1 MNLYKNRLCCH
12 FSLVKVFLIN
22 PNRLSCRRRSV
33 LSFLLHPIGFCDI
46 FSTSLSIDSI
56 RAKTMRI
63 LAIETSCDDT
73 GAAVILNGRK
83 ILSNVVS
90 SQVPIHQKYGG
101 VVPELASRR
110 HIEMIVPIVTEA
122 LGTAKV
128 TLREI
133 DGIAVTQ
140 GPGLIGSLLVGLSF
154 AKSLSFATGL
164 PLVGVN
170 HIEAH
175 LSAIFLEKVTPKFPF
190 IGLVV
195 SGGHTSLFRVDGFG
209 KFRRLGQ
216 TRDDAAGEAFD
227 KVAKLLGL
235 GYPGGP
241 IIDELS
247 KRGNPKAI
255 RFPRPSLG
263 KNSFDFSFSGIKTAV
278 VNYVKS
284 HPEALGTHPEELIR
298 DIVSSFQEAVVEVLV
313 KKTIEAAQHERLKRV
328 VLSGGVAAN
337 RLLRE
342 RVKEQASECNIVVY
356 IPLPSFCTDNAAM
369 VGVAGYEYLKRGIRA
384 PLSLNAFSNMPL

>member
-1 MNLYKNRLCCH
+1 
-12 FSLVKVFLIN
+12 
-22 PNRLSCRRRSV
+22 
-33 LSFLLHPIGFCDI
+33 
-46 FSTSLSIDSI
+46 
-56 RAKTMRI
+56 MRV

-73 GAAVILNGRK
+73 GAAVILDGRK

-110 HIEMIVPIVTEA
+110 HVESIVPIVKEA
-122 LGTAKV
+122 LEMAEL
-128 TLREI
+128 TLSEI

-140 GPGLIGSLLVGLSF
+140 GPGLVGSLLVGLSF
-154 AKSLSFATGL
+154 AKSLAFATGL
-164 PLVGVN
+164 PFIGVN

-175 LSAIFLEKVTPKFPF
+175 LSAIFLEEKPPRFPF

-209 KFRRLGQ
+209 KYRRLGQ

-247 KRGNPKAI
+247 KTGNPKAI
-255 RFPRPSLG
+255 RFPRASLG
-263 KNSFDFSFSGIKTAV
+263 KDSFDFSFSGLKTAV
-278 VNYVKS
+278 VNYVKA
-284 HPEALGTHPEELIR
+284 HPEPPGGYSEDLIK

-313 KKTIEAAQHERLKRV
+313 KKTASSRSTSGIEKDRSFRR
-328 VLSGGVAAN
+328 GG
-337 RLLRE
+337 
-342 RVKEQASECNIVVY
+342 
-356 IPLPSFCTDNAAM
+356 
-369 VGVAGYEYLKRGIRA
+369 G
-384 PLSLNAFSNMPL
+384 

>member
-1 MNLYKNRLCCH
+1 
-12 FSLVKVFLIN
+12 V
-22 PNRLSCRRRSV
+22 
-33 LSFLLHPIGFCDI
+33 
-46 FSTSLSIDSI
+46 
-56 RAKTMRI
+56 

-73 GAAVILNGRK
+73 GAAVLLDGRK

-90 SQVPIHQKYGG
+90 SQVSIHQKYGG

-110 HIEMIVPIVTEA
+110 HIESIIPIVTEA
-122 LGTAKV
+122 LETAKL
-128 TLREI
+128 TLGEI

-140 GPGLIGSLLVGLSF
+140 GPGLVGSLLVGLSF

-170 HIEAH
+170 HVEAH
-175 LSAIFLEKVTPKFPF
+175 LSAIFLEEKPPRFPF

-209 KFRRLGQ
+209 KYRRLGQ

-247 KRGNPKAI
+247 RTGNPKAI

-263 KNSFDFSFSGIKTAV
+263 KNSFDFSFSGLKTAV
-278 VNYVKS
+278 VNYVKA
-284 HPEALGTHPEELIR
+284 HPETPESYSKELIGN
-298 DIVSSFQEAVVEVLV
+298 IVSSFQEAVVEVLV
-313 KKTIEAAQHERLKRV
+313 KKTLQAAQHERLKKV

-342 RVKEQASECNIVVY
+342 RIVEEASDQKVRVY
-356 IPLPSFCTDNAAM
+356 IPSPPFCTDNAAM
-369 VGVAGYEYLKRGIRA
+369 VGVVGYEYLKRGIRS
-384 PLSLNAFSNMPL
+384 PLSLNAFSNLPL

>member
-1 MNLYKNRLCCH
+1 M
-12 FSLVKVFLIN
+12 V
-22 PNRLSCRRRSV
+22 
-33 LSFLLHPIGFCDI
+33 
-46 FSTSLSIDSI
+46 
-56 RAKTMRI
+56 MRV

-73 GAAVILNGRK
+73 SAAVILDGRK

-90 SQVPIHQKYGG
+90 SQVHIHQKFGG
-101 VVPELASRR
+101 IVPELASRR
-110 HIEMIVPIVTEA
+110 HIESIVPIVTEA
-122 LGTAKV
+122 LEMANI
-128 TLREI
+128 TLRDI

-140 GPGLIGSLLVGLSF
+140 GPGLVGSLLVGLSF
-154 AKSLSFATGL
+154 AKSLAFATGI
-164 PLVGVN
+164 PLIGVN

-175 LSAIFLEKVTPKFPF
+175 LSAIFLEEKTPRFPF

-209 KFRRLGQ
+209 KYKRLGQ

-227 KVAKLLGL
+227 KVAKLLNL

-241 IIDELS
+241 IIEELS
-247 KRGNPKAI
+247 KKGDSEAI

-263 KNSFDFSFSGIKTAV
+263 KNSFDFSFSGLKTAV

-284 HPEALGTHPEELIR
+284 HPIPVGGFSEDLIR

-313 KKTIEAAQHERLKRV
+313 RKTLQAAQHLGLKRI

-337 RLLRE
+337 RHLRAKM
-342 RVKEQASECNIVVY
+342 KEEASQQKIKIYV
-356 IPLPSFCTDNAAM
+356 PSPCFCTDNGAM
-369 VGVAGYEYLKRGIRA
+369 VGVIGYEYLKRGIQSDF
-384 PLSLNAFSNMPL
+384 SLNAFSNLPL

>member
-1 MNLYKNRLCCH
+1 ME
-12 FSLVKVFLIN
+12 
-22 PNRLSCRRRSV
+22 
-33 LSFLLHPIGFCDI
+33 
-46 FSTSLSIDSI
+46 
-56 RAKTMRI
+56 AMRV

-73 GAAVILNGRK
+73 GAAVVLDGRK

-110 HIEMIVPIVTEA
+110 HIESIVPIVKEA
-122 LGTAKV
+122 LEIAKL
-128 TLREI
+128 TLSEI

-140 GPGLIGSLLVGLSF
+140 GPGLVGSLLVGLSF
-154 AKSLSFATGL
+154 AKSIAFATGL
-164 PLVGVN
+164 PFIGVN

-175 LSAIFLEKVTPKFPF
+175 LSAIFLEEKSPRFPF

-209 KFRRLGQ
+209 KYRRLGQ

-247 KRGNPKAI
+247 KTGNPKAI
-255 RFPRPSLG
+255 RFPRASLG
-263 KNSFDFSFSGIKTAV
+263 KDSFDFSFSGLKTAV
-278 VNYVKS
+278 VNYVKA
-284 HPEALGTHPEELIR
+284 HPEPPGGYSEDLIKN
-298 DIVSSFQEAVVEVLV
+298 IVSSFQEAVVEVLV
-313 KKTIEAAQHERLKRV
+313 KKTVQAAQHQGLKRI

-337 RLLRE
+337 QRLRQKI
-342 RVKEQASECNIVVY
+342 KEELFEQKLKVY
-356 IPLPSFCTDNAAM
+356 IPSPSFCTDNAAM
-369 VGVAGYEYLKRGIRA
+369 VGVVGYEYLKRGIRSL
-384 PLSLNAFSNMPL
+384 LSLNAFSNLPL

>member
-1 MNLYKNRLCCH
+1 ML
-12 FSLVKVFLIN
+12 
-22 PNRLSCRRRSV
+22 
-33 LSFLLHPIGFCDI
+33 
-46 FSTSLSIDSI
+46 
-56 RAKTMRI
+56 I

-90 SQVPIHQKYGG
+90 SQISVHQKYGG
-101 VVPELASRR
+101 VVPELASRK
-110 HIEMIVPIVTEA
+110 HIESIVPIVVEA
-122 LGTAKV
+122 LEKARV
-128 TLREI
+128 TLKEI

-140 GPGLIGSLLVGLSF
+140 GPGLVGSLLIGLSF
-154 AKSLSFATGL
+154 AKSIAFARGLSFI
-164 PLVGVN
+164 GVN

-175 LSAIFLEKVTPKFPF
+175 LSAIFLEEKPPRFPF

-195 SGGHTSLFRVDGFG
+195 SGGHTSLFRMDGFG
-209 KFRRLGQ
+209 KYRRLGQ

-247 KRGNPKAI
+247 RAGNPKAV
-255 RFPRPSLG
+255 RFPRPVLS
-263 KNSFDFSFSGIKTAV
+263 KNSLDFSFSGLKTAV
-278 VNYVKS
+278 VNFVKA
-284 HPEALGTHPEELIR
+284 HPEPPEGYSEGLIK

-313 KKTIEAAQHERLKRV
+313 KKTVQAAQYEGLKRI

-337 RLLRE
+337 QRLRQKI
-342 RVKEQASECNIVVY
+342 KEESIKQKLKVY
-356 IPLPSFCTDNAAM
+356 LPSPSFCTDNAAM
-369 VGVAGYEYLKRGIRA
+369 VGVVGYEYLMRGIRS
-384 PLSLNAFSNMPL
+384 PLSLNAFSNLPL

>member
-1 MNLYKNRLCCH
+1 MT
-12 FSLVKVFLIN
+12 S
-22 PNRLSCRRRSV
+22 
-33 LSFLLHPIGFCDI
+33 I
-46 FSTSLSIDSI
+46 FSFASI
-56 RAKTMRI
+56 RILQYLFLVKTMRV

-73 GAAVILNGRK
+73 GAAVILDGRK

-90 SQVPIHQKYGG
+90 SQISVHQKYGG
-101 VVPELASRR
+101 VVPELASRK
-110 HIEMIVPIVTEA
+110 HIESIVPIVAQA
-122 LGTAKV
+122 LETAKL

-140 GPGLIGSLLVGLSF
+140 GPGLVGSLLVGLSF
-154 AKSLSFATGL
+154 AKALSFATGL

-175 LSAIFLEKVTPKFPF
+175 LSAIFLEEKTLKFPF

-209 KFRRLGQ
+209 KYERLGQ

-247 KRGNPKAI
+247 KTGNPKAI
-255 RFPRPSLG
+255 RFPRSYLG

-278 VNYVKS
+278 VNYVKA
-284 HPEALGTHPEELIR
+284 HPETPGGYREDLIR
-298 DIVSSFQEAVVEVLV
+298 DIVSSFQEAVVEVLM
-313 KKTIEAAQHERLKRV
+313 KKTLQAAQHEGLKRV

-337 RLLRE
+337 HHLRQRIKE
-342 RVKEQASECNIVVY
+342 EASQQKVRVYVPS
-356 IPLPSFCTDNAAM
+356 PSFCTDNAAM
-369 VGVAGYEYLKRGIRA
+369 VGVVGYEYLKRGIRS
-384 PLSLNAFSNMPL
+384 PYSLNAFSNLPL

>member
-1 MNLYKNRLCCH
+1 
-12 FSLVKVFLIN
+12 
-22 PNRLSCRRRSV
+22 
-33 LSFLLHPIGFCDI
+33 
-46 FSTSLSIDSI
+46 
-56 RAKTMRI
+56 MRV

-73 GAAVILNGRK
+73 GAAAVLDGRK
-83 ILSNVVS
+83 ILSNIVS
-90 SQVPIHQKYGG
+90 SQVSVHQKYGG

-110 HIEMIVPIVTEA
+110 HIESIVPIVKEA
-122 LGTAKV
+122 LEVARV

-140 GPGLIGSLLVGLSF
+140 GPGLVGSLLVGLSF
-154 AKSLSFATGL
+154 AKSLAFVTGA
-164 PLVGVN
+164 PFVGVN

-175 LSAIFLEKVTPKFPF
+175 LSAIFLDENPPQFPF

-209 KFRRLGQ
+209 KYKRLGQ

-247 KRGNPKAI
+247 KSGNPKAI
-255 RFPRPSLG
+255 RFPRSFLG
-263 KNSFDFSFSGIKTAV
+263 KNSLDFSFSGLKTAV

-284 HPEALGTHPEELIR
+284 HLKPIEGYPEDLIQ
-298 DIVSSFQEAVVEVLV
+298 DIVSSFQEAVVDVLV
-313 KKTIEAAQHERLKRV
+313 KKTLQAAQQQGLKKV

-337 RLLRE
+337 QHLRE
-342 RVKEQASECNIVVY
+342 KIKEEASQQKVKVY
-356 IPLPSFCTDNAAM
+356 MPSPSFCTDNAAM
-369 VGVAGYEYLKRGIRA
+369 VGVVGYEYLKRGIRS
-384 PLSLNAFSNMPL
+384 PLSLNAFSNLPL

>member
-1 MNLYKNRLCCH
+1 
-12 FSLVKVFLIN
+12 
-22 PNRLSCRRRSV
+22 
-33 LSFLLHPIGFCDI
+33 
-46 FSTSLSIDSI
+46 
-56 RAKTMRI
+56 MRV

-73 GAAVILNGRK
+73 GAAVVLDGRK

-90 SQVPIHQKYGG
+90 SQVSVHQKYGG

-110 HIEMIVPIVTEA
+110 HIESIVPIVTEA
-122 LGTAKV
+122 LETAKV
-128 TLREI
+128 TLRDI
-133 DGIAVTQ
+133 DGISVTQ
-140 GPGLIGSLLVGLSF
+140 GPGLVGSLLVGLSF
-154 AKSLSFATGL
+154 AKSLSFVTGL
-164 PLVGVN
+164 PFVGVN

-175 LSAIFLEKVTPKFPF
+175 LSAIFLNKNPPKFPF

-209 KFRRLGQ
+209 KYKGLGQ

-247 KRGNPKAI
+247 KSGNPEAI

-263 KNSFDFSFSGIKTAV
+263 KNSVDFSFSGLKTAV
-278 VNYVKS
+278 VNYVKA
-284 HPEALGTHPEELIR
+284 HPEPIGGYPEDLIR
-298 DIVSSFQEAVVEVLV
+298 DIVSSFQEAVVDVLV
-313 KKTIEAAQHERLKRV
+313 KKTLQAAQQQGLRKV

-337 RLLRE
+337 QHLRE
-342 RVKEQASECNIVVY
+342 KIKEEASQQKVKVY
-356 IPLPSFCTDNAAM
+356 MPSPSFCTDNAAM
-369 VGVAGYEYLKRGIRA
+369 VGVVGYEYLKRGIRS
-384 PLSLNAFSNMPL
+384 PLSLNAFSNLPL